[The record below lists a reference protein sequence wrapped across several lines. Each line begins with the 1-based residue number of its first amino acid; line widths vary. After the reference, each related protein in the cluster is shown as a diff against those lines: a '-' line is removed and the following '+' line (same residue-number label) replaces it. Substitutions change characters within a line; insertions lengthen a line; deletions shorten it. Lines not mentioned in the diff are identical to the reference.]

1 MGANAQIQC
10 IHTFNHVTVIVTGGV
25 QVFFRFS
32 QWHNLALHWLL
43 TNVKREEALPQR
55 RLDSLKT
62 TMKVSLNL
70 VIHNALSG
78 PIAHLS
84 FPQNFHLDE
93 FIPLFIFIFM
103 VSTLYGAIAPLSG
116 LFVAL
121 FFRVAY
127 KVFKFMTLY
136 IYGGLYE
143 GGGFLFYTISKIVFY
158 VLYMIIIV
166 VAAYLAVNGNGKI
179 GGLYLI
185 LLGVVFIVQRDV
197 EETFVVPSKML
208 SLTKARAFDETQ
220 DTRSWKEKAKEAFL
234 KAKNVFE
241 KAEKDEK
248 ELGHSNHFD
257 PRAENLMRP
266 LIGRSNSTD
275 SLSSGLSDHGPAN
288 APRRGRKRGG
298 FVESGD
304 VVDAVELFNKRYT
317 DENAF
322 DTEDE
327 DGNPKAAPGSDFFI
341 YRQPTLNKTTWETQP
356 KAYRDGLERDEAPE
370 VWGDKRPEQVRH
382 TARARRAS
390 IAMCYGG

>member
-1 MGANAQIQC
+1 M
-10 IHTFNHVTVIVTGGV
+10 
-25 QVFFRFS
+25 
-32 QWHNLALHWLL
+32 
-43 TNVKREEALPQR
+43 KREEALPQR
-55 RLDSLKT
+55 RLDALKT
-62 TMKVSLNL
+62 NMKVSWTCETRRLD
-70 VIHNALSG
+70 S
-78 PIAHLS
+78 PITHLS
-84 FPQNFHLDE
+84 ITQTFHLDE

-121 FFRVAY
+121 FFKVAF

-136 IYGGLYE
+136 IYGGQYE

-158 VLYMIIIV
+158 VLYMIITV
-166 VAAYLAVNGNGKI
+166 VAAYLAVNGSGTI
-179 GGLYLI
+179 GGLYII
-185 LLGVVFIVQRDV
+185 LLGVVFVVQRDV
-197 EETFVVPSKML
+197 EHTFVVPSKML
-208 SLTKARAFDETQ
+208 SLTKARAFDESQ
-220 DTRSWKEKAKEAFL
+220 DTRSLKEKAKEAFL
-234 KAKNVFE
+234 KAKNLYE

-248 ELGHSNHFD
+248 DLGHSDHFD
-257 PRAENLMRP
+257 ARAESLTRP
-266 LIGRSNSTD
+266 LLNRTNSVD
-275 SLSSGLSDHGPAN
+275 SLSSGVSQHEPVS

-298 FVESGD
+298 FVDTQSGD
-304 VVDAVELFNKRYT
+304 GASSIVDAVELFNKRYT

-327 DGNPKAAPGSDFFI
+327 DGNPKAAPGTDFFI

-356 KAYRDGLERDEAPE
+356 KAYRDGLEREESPE